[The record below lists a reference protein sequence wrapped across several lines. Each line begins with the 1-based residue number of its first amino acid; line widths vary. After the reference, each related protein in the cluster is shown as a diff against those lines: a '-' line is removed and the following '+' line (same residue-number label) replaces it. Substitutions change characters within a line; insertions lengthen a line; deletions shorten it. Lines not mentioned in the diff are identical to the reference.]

1 MNARVPITDSTL
13 RFLRLWQVVGVLL
26 IGLVIYLSLTPYPID
41 GIPVENGDKYDH
53 LLAYAT
59 LMFWF
64 AQIHEQSRVRLCL
77 ALALIG
83 MGVGLEFLQRL
94 TGFRTFEIGDMT
106 ASAIGVCVGWIASPP
121 RLPHLLRHLEARWPH
136 GS

>member
-1 MNARVPITDSTL
+1 VNARVPITDSTL

-83 MGVGLEFLQRL
+83 MGRRTRISAAPHRFPDLRDWGYDGQRH
-94 TGFRTFEIGDMT
+94 RRMR
-106 ASAIGVCVGWIASPP
+106 
-121 RLPHLLRHLEARWPH
+121 RLDRVAATLAAPAATP
-136 GS
+136 

>member
-1 MNARVPITDSTL
+1 MTDSSQ
-13 RFLRLWQVVGVLL
+13 RSEASDFVG
-26 IGLVIYLSLTPYPID
+26 GLQNAIQQN
-41 GIPVENGDKYDH
+41 PVS
-53 LLAYAT
+53 A
-59 LMFWF
+59 
-64 AQIHEQSRVRLCL
+64 
-77 ALALIG
+77 ALIG